1 MTEMIIF
8 TFVCI
13 ATGFS
18 AFAVAAKR
26 EICIRRG
33 KNEY

>member
-1 MTEMIIF
+1 MTGMATF
-8 TFVCI
+8 TFICI

-18 AFAVAAKR
+18 AFAVAVKR